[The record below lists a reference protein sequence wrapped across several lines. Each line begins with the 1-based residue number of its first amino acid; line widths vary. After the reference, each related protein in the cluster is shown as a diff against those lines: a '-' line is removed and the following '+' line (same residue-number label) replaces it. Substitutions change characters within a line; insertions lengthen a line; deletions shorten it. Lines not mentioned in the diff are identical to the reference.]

1 MSSLLSFLLG
11 ASAMAAVAA
20 IFWRRTRL
28 EVAELRR
35 SLSRAKSENHLL
47 QELQTKALGD
57 SLAQRAALF
66 NSMGEGV
73 LILDP
78 HGHIQLVNRSLEKL
92 FDLQADI
99 RGRTVLEAFR
109 LGSLQELAQ
118 QTGLGNEMV
127 ESDLELPGLQGRCLR
142 VNAAN
147 ILNGE
152 GQSQGVILVFHD
164 LTRLRQLENTRRD
177 FVANVSHELRT
188 PLSMIKGYVETLL
201 DGAKD
206 DPAVA
211 EKFLHIID
219 KHADRLT
226 FLIEDLLTLSQLESG
241 QVALNLQDV
250 SLHRVAQRVVEDLS
264 SRATA
269 RGIRVLNQIP
279 EDLTARVDA
288 DRLQQVFSN
297 LLDNAIKYGHRDGE
311 VVLASTAS
319 AESSIEISVRDDG
332 PGIPVGSLGRV
343 FERFYRVDK
352 ARSREQGGTGLG
364 LAIVKHIVQLHGG
377 EVGVQSEL
385 GKGTTFRIRLPGARS
400 ANAATLK

>member
-1 MSSLLSFLLG
+1 MSSLLPYLLG
-11 ASAMAAVAA
+11 VSAMAAVMAY
-20 IFWRRTRL
+20 FWRRARL
-28 EVAELRR
+28 EAAELRR
-35 SLSRAKSENHLL
+35 SLARAKGENQLL
-47 QELQTKALGD
+47 QELQAKTLRD

-73 LILDP
+73 LILDSY
-78 HGHIQLVNRSLEKL
+78 GHIQLVNRSLERL
-92 FDLQADI
+92 FELKEDI

-109 LGSLQELAQ
+109 LSSLQELAQ
-118 QTGLGNEMV
+118 QTGLGKQML
-127 ESDLELPGLQGRCLR
+127 ESDLDLPGLQGRCLR

-211 EKFLHIID
+211 GKFLHIID

-264 SRATA
+264 SRAA
-269 RGIRVLNQIP
+269 ASGIGVLNEIP
-279 EDLTARVDA
+279 KDLMARVDA

-311 VVLASTAS
+311 VVLACRTSE
-319 AESSIEISVRDDG
+319 ESSIEVSVRDDG
-332 PGIPVGSLGRV
+332 PGIPVESLGRV

-377 EVGVQSEL
+377 EVGVQSEP
-385 GKGTTFRIRLPGARS
+385 GKGTTFRFRLPGARS
-400 ANAATLK
+400 NGAAVPK